1 MQLCALLSQLHR
13 HQEALYHGQI
23 AVRISHFL
31 LRDLKSFIKSLV
43 YREHFSRLEKENK
56 DINKN
61 NLSESKRSSSRIE
74 LKSNTS
80 LEDMK
85 KNLKSPSLKG
95 NDSKREAEKVKKGDK
110 LYDENDSHNM
120 KPEDQESNDSGDNEI
135 ETMSILVKGYKKI
148 YPLIEYLEK
157 FLI

>member
-31 LRDLKSFIKSLV
+31 FRDLKSFIKSLV
-43 YREHFSRLEKENK
+43 YRENFSRLEKENK

-61 NLSESKRSSSRIE
+61 NLSESKRSSRIE

-110 LYDENDSHNM
+110 LYDENGFQNM
-120 KPEDQESNDSGDNEI
+120 KQEEQESIDSGDNEV

-148 YPLIEYLEK
+148 YPLIEYLET
-157 FLI
+157 FII

>member
-85 KNLKSPSLKG
+85 KNLKSPGLKG

-120 KPEDQESNDSGDNEI
+120 KPEEQESIDSGDNEI